1 MTISKQKHAQKRHLL
16 LVDDN
21 RLFLATMM
29 NALTLAGYDVDTAES
44 VSKAEV
50 WLESNPRPDL
60 VLLDVNMPERNG
72 LELVERLNAS
82 NHIPFILLTA
92 YSEDDIIEQANRL
105 SASSYLVKPVDTVQI
120 IPAVEVAISRANE
133 IHTLQDSKQKMQ
145 TVLDSNRELN
155 IAIGITMMR
164 FNRNREQAFE
174 LMRSVARSQNRK
186 LTAAALELI
195 QESEA
200 EILKN
205 SQ

>member
-1 MTISKQKHAQKRHLL
+1 MTISKQKHSQKHRLL

-21 RLFLATMM
+21 RLFLATMTSV
-29 NALTLAGYDVDTAES
+29 LTFTGYHVSIAES
-44 VSKAEV
+44 VSQAEC

-60 VLLDVNMPERNG
+60 VVLDMFMPERNG
-72 LELVERLNAS
+72 LELVELLNVK

-92 YSEDDIIEQANRL
+92 YSEVEIIEQANRL
-105 SASSYLVKPVDTVQI
+105 GAMSYLIKPVDTMQL
-120 IPAVEVAISRANE
+120 IPAIEMALSRASE
-133 IHTLQDSKQKMQ
+133 IRDLEGAKQKMQ

-155 IAIGITMMR
+155 IAIGITMIR

-174 LMRSVARSQNRK
+174 LLRTAARSQNRN
-186 LTAAALELI
+186 LTAVALEVI

-200 EILKN
+200 GILKN